1 MGIYEEI
8 REKISREELLAQL
21 AEEAAELAKA
31 ALKYRRILDGTNPT
45 PISRKDAFGN
55 LIEEIADVRLVI
67 SVLDMDKYLLDY
79 DVIAAKK
86 TLRWIKRLNEINPKN
101 TDSGDLDIE
110 EIDVNGFEANYENCA
125 FGGRPLSEWP
135 CCVCVTKGANIPT
148 RWEER
153 K

>member
-67 SVLDMDKYLLDY
+67 SVLDMDKYLSDY

-86 TLRWIKRLNEINPKN
+86 TLRWIKRLNEINPKD
-101 TDSGDLDIE
+101 TDSGVLDIE
-110 EIDVNGFEANYENCA
+110 KIDVNGFE
-125 FGGRPLSEWP
+125 
-135 CCVCVTKGANIPT
+135 
-148 RWEER
+148 
-153 K
+153 